1 MPKWARAL
9 FIGIGVLLIA
19 GSIFYYVSASRRAA
33 AAEEW
38 PETTGR
44 VVATRIEVD
53 NSTDSDGDTSTSYD
67 AIVSYE
73 YAVAGR
79 TYRSDRL
86 YLNETPLFSD
96 EGDARAFLAEY
107 PVGTPVEVY
116 YDPAS
121 PGDAAVIIE
130 GPSWAI
136 SIVTLFG
143 LIFAAVGWFFPADRP
158 LRRLRGVEVNFE
170 RR

>member
-1 MPKWARAL
+1 MPKWARAV
-9 FIGIGVLLIA
+9 FIGVGLLLIA
-19 GSIFYYVSASRRAA
+19 GSIFYYVYASRRAA

-38 PETTGR
+38 HEAAGR

-53 NSTDSDGDTSTSYD
+53 NSTDSDGDSTTSYD

-73 YAVAGR
+73 YAAAGR
-79 TYRSDRL
+79 IYRSERL
-86 YLNETPLFSD
+86 NLNETPLFSD

-107 PVGTPVEVY
+107 RVGAPLEVY

-136 SIVTLFG
+136 SIVALVG

-158 LRRLRGVEVNFE
+158 LRRLHGVNVNFD
-170 RR
+170 RW